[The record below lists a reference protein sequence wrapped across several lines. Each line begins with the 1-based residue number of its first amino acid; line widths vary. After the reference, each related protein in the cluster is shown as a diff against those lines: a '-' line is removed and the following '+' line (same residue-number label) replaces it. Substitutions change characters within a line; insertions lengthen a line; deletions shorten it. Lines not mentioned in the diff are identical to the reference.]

1 MLADMFIRRSATRN
15 TTTGESY
22 FTYRLVRTERVAS
35 KVRQVTLLNLGRQF
49 AVVQEDWPALCARIE
64 QLISGQD
71 TLLPGEESA
80 RIEAAAQRYAGR
92 LVVRVVA
99 TQGVRTAATAD
110 FREVDVDSVED
121 RQPRSVG
128 VEHVGLAAM
137 TKLGFVNKLEQLGLN
152 GASRAAVIGNVI
164 GRMAKPTSELATWKW
179 LGKESALG
187 ELIDVDFE
195 AMPLMRLYRASDAL
209 VKHRAAIEDH
219 LFARLRTLFALE
231 ETVTLY
237 DLTNTYFEGQCAG
250 NQMARLGRSKEKR
263 SDCPLVTLGLV
274 LDGSG
279 FVRRSR
285 LFEGNATEA
294 HTLEQMLRDLGARKH
309 TLVICDAGIATAENL
324 AWLIRKAYRY
334 LVVSRESHRQ
344 FDAEQAIALESAGEE
359 TIRVQ
364 KVLSEDGQEVRL
376 YCHSPGREKKEAAIV
391 KRFVERFEKDL
402 SKFADALTK
411 PRGEKRYDK
420 IMERIGRLKEKS
432 HGIGQHYEITVK
444 PDQSGK
450 TVTSITWRKAA
461 KPGSMLTDPGVYC
474 LRTNELTWD
483 AETLW
488 RTYIMLTDLEA
499 VFRSLKS
506 ELGLR
511 PIYHSKEERTDGHL
525 FISVLAFQF
534 VQFLRT
540 HLKAKGIHDSWSTL
554 RETLTIQRRTTTSF
568 RQRDART
575 LHVRKTSAPE
585 PDLQKIYTAL
595 GLDPKPGGIKKLVA

>member
-1 MLADMFIRRSATRN
+1 MFIRRSATRN
-15 TTTGESY
+15 TTTDESY
-22 FTYRLVRTERVAS
+22 FTYRLVRTERVGG
-35 KVRQVTLLNLGRQF
+35 KVRQITLLNLGREF
-49 AVVQEDWPALCARIE
+49 AVPQENWPVLCLRIE
-64 QLISGQD
+64 QLISAQD
-71 TLLPGEESA
+71 TLLAAKCSE
-80 RIEAAAQRYAGR
+80 RIEAASQRYAGQ
-92 LVVRVVA
+92 LVMRA
-99 TQGVRTAATAD
+99 PTIEGTATAPAPD

-137 TKLGFVNKLEQLGLN
+137 NNLGFVEKLKELGLN

-164 GRMAKPTSELATWKW
+164 GRMAKPASELATWKW
-179 LGKESALG
+179 LQRESGLG
-187 ELIDVDFE
+187 ELIDVNFQ
-195 AMPLMRLYRASDAL
+195 AMSLMRLYRASDAL
-209 VKHRAAIEDH
+209 VKHRAGIEDH

-250 NQMARLGRSKEKR
+250 NKKAALGRSKEKR

-294 HTLEQMLRDLGARKH
+294 HTLEKMLRDLGARENA
-309 TLVICDAGIATAENL
+309 LVICDAGIATADNL
-324 AWLIRKAYRY
+324 SWLIGNGYRY
-334 LVVSRESHRQ
+334 LAVSREQHRQ
-344 FDAEQAIALESAGEE
+344 FDANEAPALESAGGE
-359 TIRVQ
+359 TIRVH
-364 KVLSEDGQEVRL
+364 KVLSDDGQEVRL
-376 YCHSPGREKKEAAIV
+376 YCHSTGREKKEVAIV
-391 KRFVERFEKDL
+391 GRFVERFEKGLAKLDL
-402 SKFADALTK
+402 GLAK

-432 HGIGQHYEITVK
+432 HGLGQHYQITVQ
-444 PDQSGK
+444 PDESGK
-450 TVTSITWRKAA
+450 KVSSITWCKTP

-474 LRTNELTWD
+474 LRTNELKWD
-483 AETLW
+483 AEKLW

-525 FISVLAFQF
+525 FISVLAYQF
-534 VQFLRT
+534 VQFLRA
-540 HLKAKGIHDSWSTL
+540 HLKAQGIHDSWSTL

-585 PDLQKIYTAL
+585 PDLQKIYSVL
-595 GLDPKPGGIKKLVA
+595 GLDPKPGGIKKLVT

>member
-1 MLADMFIRRSATRN
+1 MFVRRSATRN

-22 FTYRLVRTERVAS
+22 LTYRLVRTERVGR
-35 KVRQVTLLNLGRQF
+35 KVRQITLLNLGREF
-49 AVVQEDWPALCARIE
+49 AVPQAQWPQLCLRIE
-64 QLISGQD
+64 QLISAQD
-71 TLLPGEESA
+71 TLLAANCCE
-80 RIEAAAQRYAGR
+80 RIEAAAQRYAGQ
-92 LVVRVVA
+92 LVMSA
-99 TQGVRTAATAD
+99 PTIERTAAAPAPD
-110 FREVDVDSVED
+110 FREIDVDSVED

-137 TKLGFVNKLEQLGLN
+137 NQLGFVEKLRELGLN

-164 GRMAKPTSELATWKW
+164 GRMAKPASELATWKW
-179 LGKESALG
+179 LQRESGLG
-187 ELIDVDFE
+187 ELIDVNFQ
-195 AMPLMRLYRASDAL
+195 AMSLMRLYRASDAL
-209 VKHRAAIEDH
+209 VKHRAGIEDH

-250 NQMARLGRSKEKR
+250 NPKAALGRSKEKR

-279 FVRRSR
+279 FVHRSR

-294 HTLEQMLRDLGARKH
+294 HTLEQMLRDLSARQNA
-309 TLVICDAGIATAENL
+309 LVICDAGIATADNL
-324 AWLIRKAYRY
+324 AWLISNGYRY
-334 LVVSRESHRQ
+334 LAVSREQHRQ
-344 FDAEQAIALESAGEE
+344 FDADEAIAFQSAGDE
-359 TIRVQ
+359 TIRVH
-364 KVLSEDGQEVRL
+364 KVLSDDAQEVRL
-376 YCHSPGREKKEAAIV
+376 YCHSTGREKKEVAIV
-391 KRFVERFEKDL
+391 GRFADRFEEGLAKL
-402 SKFADALTK
+402 HLGLAK

-420 IMERIGRLKEKS
+420 IMERIGRLKQKS
-432 HGIGQHYEITVK
+432 HGLGQHYQISVQ
-444 PDQSGK
+444 PDDSGK
-450 TVTSITWRKAA
+450 KVNSITWCKTP

-483 AETLW
+483 AEKLW
-488 RTYIMLTDLEA
+488 RTYMMLTDLEA

-511 PIYHSKEERTDGHL
+511 PIYHSKEARTDGHL
-525 FISVLAFQF
+525 FISVLAYQF
-534 VQFLRT
+534 VQFLRA
-540 HLKAKGIHDSWSTL
+540 HLKAQGIHDSWSTL

-585 PDLQKIYTAL
+585 PDLQKIYSIL
-595 GLDPKPGGIKKLVA
+595 SLDPKPGGIKKLVT

>member
-1 MLADMFIRRSATRN
+1 MFIRRTATRN
-15 TTTGESY
+15 TATGESY
-22 FTYRLVRTERVAS
+22 FTYRLVRTERVGG
-35 KVRQVTLLNLGRQF
+35 KVRQITLLNLGREF
-49 AVVQEDWPALCARIE
+49 AMSEQDWPVLCLRIE
-64 QLISGQD
+64 QIISAQD
-71 TLLPGEESA
+71 TLLAAQCAE
-80 RIEAAAQRYAGR
+80 RIEAAAQTYAGQ
-92 LVVRVVA
+92 LVMRA
-99 TQGVRTAATAD
+99 PKKEAAATAPD
-110 FREVDVDSVED
+110 FREVDVNSVED

-137 TKLGFVNKLEQLGLN
+137 SKLGFVEKLKALGLN
-152 GASRAAVIGNVI
+152 GVSLAAVIGNVI
-164 GRMAKPTSELATWKW
+164 ARMAKPASELATWKW
-179 LGKESALG
+179 LQRESGLG
-187 ELIDVDFE
+187 ELIDANFQ
-195 AMPLMRLYRASDAL
+195 AMSLMRLYRASDAL
-209 VKHRAAIEDH
+209 VKHRADIEDH

-250 NQMARLGRSKEKR
+250 NPKAARGRSKEKR

-294 HTLEQMLRDLGARKH
+294 RTLEKMLADLGAPANA
-309 TLVICDAGIATAENL
+309 LVICDAGISTADNL
-324 AWLIRKAYRY
+324 AWLIGNGYRY
-334 LVVSRESHRQ
+334 LAVSREQHRQ
-344 FDAEQAIALESAGEE
+344 FDAEQATALESAAGE
-359 TIRVQ
+359 TIRVH
-364 KVLSEDGQEVRL
+364 KVLSDDGQEVRL
-376 YCHSPGREKKEAAIV
+376 YCHSTGREKKEVAIV
-391 KRFVERFEKDL
+391 GRFVEHFEKGL
-402 SKFADALTK
+402 VKLTLGLTK

-432 HGIGQHYEITVK
+432 HGVGQHYQITVQ
-444 PDQSGK
+444 PDESGK
-450 TVTSITWRKAA
+450 KVSSITWCKTP

-483 AETLW
+483 AEKLW

-511 PIYHSKEERTDGHL
+511 PIFHSKEKRTDGHL
-525 FISVLAFQF
+525 FISVLAYQF

-540 HLKAKGIHDSWSTL
+540 QLKARDIHDSWSTL

-568 RQRDART
+568 RQRDGRT
-575 LHVRKTSAPE
+575 LHVRKSSAPE
-585 PDLQKIYTAL
+585 PELQKIYSVL
-595 GLDPKPGGIKKLVA
+595 GLDPKPAGIKKLII

>member
-1 MLADMFIRRSATRN
+1 MFIRRSATRN

-22 FTYRLVRTERVAS
+22 FTYRLVRTERTGG
-35 KVRQVTLLNLGRQF
+35 KVRQITLLNLGREF
-49 AVVQEDWPALCARIE
+49 AVPQENWPVLCLRIE
-64 QLISGQD
+64 QLISAQD
-71 TLLPGEESA
+71 TLLAAKCSE
-80 RIEAAAQRYAGR
+80 RIEAAAQRYAGQ
-92 LVVRVVA
+92 LVVRA
-99 TQGVRTAATAD
+99 PMIEGTAAARVPD
-110 FREVDVDSVED
+110 FREVDVNSVED

-137 TKLGFVNKLEQLGLN
+137 SKLGFVENLKALGLN
-152 GASRAAVIGNVI
+152 GTSRAAVIGNVI
-164 GRMAKPTSELATWKW
+164 GRMAKPASELATWKW
-179 LGKESALG
+179 LQRESGLG
-187 ELIDVDFE
+187 ELIDVNFQ
-195 AMPLMRLYRASDAL
+195 AMSLMRLYRASDAL
-209 VKHRAAIEDH
+209 VKHRAGIEDH

-250 NQMARLGRSKEKR
+250 NKKAALGRSKEKR

-294 HTLEQMLRDLGARKH
+294 HTLEKMLRDLGARKNA
-309 TLVICDAGIATAENL
+309 LVICDAGIATADNL
-324 AWLIRKAYRY
+324 TWLIGNGYRY
-334 LVVSRESHRQ
+334 LAVSREQQRQ
-344 FDAEQAIALESAGEE
+344 FDAHEATAFESAGGE
-359 TIRVQ
+359 TIRAH
-364 KVLSEDGQEVRL
+364 KVLSDDGQEVRL
-376 YCHSPGREKKEAAIV
+376 YCHSTGREKKEVAIV
-391 KRFVERFEKDL
+391 GRFVERFENGL
-402 SKFADALTK
+402 ANLELGLAK

-432 HGIGQHYEITVK
+432 HGIGQHYQITVQ
-444 PDQSGK
+444 PDESGK
-450 TVTSITWRKAA
+450 KVSSITWCKTPKR
-461 KPGSMLTDPGVYC
+461 GSMLTDPGVYC
-474 LRTNELTWD
+474 LRTNELKWD
-483 AETLW
+483 AEKLW

-511 PIYHSKEERTDGHL
+511 PVYHSKEERTDGHL
-525 FISVLAFQF
+525 FISVLAYQF
-534 VQFLRT
+534 VQFLRA
-540 HLKAKGIHDSWSTL
+540 HLKAQEIHDSWSSL

-585 PDLQKIYTAL
+585 PELQKIYSAL
-595 GLDPKPGGIKKLVA
+595 RLDPKPGGIKKLVT

>member
-1 MLADMFIRRSATRN
+1 MFVRRSPTRN
-15 TTTGESY
+15 KTTGESY
-22 FTYRLVRTERVAS
+22 FTYRLVRTERVAG
-35 KVRQVTLLNLGRQF
+35 KVRQITLLNLGRQF
-49 AVVQEDWPALCARIE
+49 AVPQEDWPALCARIE
-64 QLISGQD
+64 QLLSGQEA
-71 TLLPGEESA
+71 LLPGEDFE

-92 LVVRVVA
+92 LVVRAPATEVVPGA
-99 TQGVRTAATAD
+99 PTPD

-128 VEHVGLAAM
+128 VEQVGLAAM
-137 TKLGFVNKLEQLGLN
+137 AQLGFVAKLEALGLN

-164 GRMAKPTSELATWKW
+164 GRMAKPASELATWKW
-179 LGKESALG
+179 LHRESALG

-219 LFARLRTLFALE
+219 LFARLRTLFALQ

-250 NQMARLGRSKEKR
+250 NPKAVLGRSKEKR

-294 HTLEQMLRDLGARKH
+294 HTLEQMLRDLGAGQH
-309 TLVICDAGIATAENL
+309 ALVICDAGIATAENL
-324 AWLIRKAYRY
+324 AWLIQKGYRY
-334 LVVSRESHRQ
+334 LVVSREPHRQ
-344 FDAEQAIALESAGEE
+344 FDAEQATALESAGGE
-359 TIRVQ
+359 TIRVH

-376 YCHSPGREKKEAAIV
+376 YCHSPGREKKEVAIV
-391 KRFVERFEKDL
+391 QRFVERFEQGLAKL
-402 SKFADALTK
+402 AEALAK

-420 IMERIGRLKEKS
+420 ILERLGRLKEKS
-432 HGIGQHYEITVK
+432 HGIGQHYEITVQ

-450 TVTSITWRKAA
+450 KVSAITWSKVA

-474 LRTNELTWD
+474 LRTNELTWE
-483 AETLW
+483 AEMLW
-488 RTYIMLTDLEA
+488 RTYILLTDLEA

-525 FISVLAFQF
+525 FITVLAFQF

-540 HLKAKGIHDSWSTL
+540 HLKAHNIHDSWSTL

-568 RQRDART
+568 RQRDGRT
-575 LHVRKTSAPE
+575 LHVRKTSTPE
-585 PDLQKIYTAL
+585 PELQKIYTAL
-595 GLDPKPGGIKKLVA
+595 CFDSKPGGIKKLIA

>member
-1 MLADMFIRRSATRN
+1 MFIRRSATRN

-22 FTYRLVRTERVAS
+22 FSYRLVRTERVGA
-35 KVRQVTLLNLGRQF
+35 KVRQITLLNLGREF
-49 AVVQEDWPALCARIE
+49 AVPQENWPVLCLRIE
-64 QLISGQD
+64 QLISAQD
-71 TLLPGEESA
+71 TLLAAKCSE
-80 RIEAAAQRYAGR
+80 RIEAAAQRYAGQ
-92 LVVRVVA
+92 LVMRA
-99 TQGVRTAATAD
+99 PMIEGTAAARVPD

-137 TKLGFVNKLEQLGLN
+137 SKLGFVEKLKGLGLN

-164 GRMAKPTSELATWKW
+164 GRMAKPASELATWKW
-179 LGKESALG
+179 LQRESGLG
-187 ELIDVDFE
+187 ELIDVNFQ
-195 AMPLMRLYRASDAL
+195 AMSLMRLYRASDAL
-209 VKHRAAIEDH
+209 VKHRAGIEDH
-219 LFARLRTLFALE
+219 LFACLRTLFALE

-250 NQMARLGRSKEKR
+250 NKKAALGRSKEKR

-294 HTLEQMLRDLGARKH
+294 HTLEKMLRDLGARKNA
-309 TLVICDAGIATAENL
+309 LVICDAGIATADNL
-324 AWLIRKAYRY
+324 TWLISNGYRY
-334 LVVSRESHRQ
+334 LAVSREQHRQ
-344 FDAEQAIALESAGEE
+344 FDAHEATAFESAGGE
-359 TIRVQ
+359 TIRVH
-364 KVLSEDGQEVRL
+364 KVLSDDGQEVRL
-376 YCHSPGREKKEAAIV
+376 YCHSTGREKKEVAIV
-391 KRFVERFEKDL
+391 GRFVERFEKGL
-402 SKFADALTK
+402 AKLALGLAK

-432 HGIGQHYEITVK
+432 HGIGQHYQITVQ
-444 PDQSGK
+444 PDESAK
-450 TVTSITWRKAA
+450 KVSSITWCKTPKR
-461 KPGSMLTDPGVYC
+461 GSMLTDPGVYC
-474 LRTNELTWD
+474 LRTNELKWD
-483 AETLW
+483 AEKLW

-511 PIYHSKEERTDGHL
+511 PVYHSKEDRTDGHL
-525 FISVLAFQF
+525 FISVLAYQF
-534 VQFLRT
+534 VQFLRA
-540 HLKAKGIHDSWSTL
+540 HLKAQDIHDSWSSL

-585 PDLQKIYTAL
+585 PDLQKIYSAL
-595 GLDPKPGGIKKLVA
+595 RLDPKPGGIKKLVT

>member
-1 MLADMFIRRSATRN
+1 MFIRRSATRN
-15 TTTGESY
+15 TTTGEFY
-22 FTYRLVRTERVAS
+22 FTYRLVRTERVAG

-49 AVVQEDWPALCARIE
+49 AVAQEDWPLLCARIE

-71 TLLPGEESA
+71 TLLPGNDSE
-80 RIEAAAQRYAGR
+80 RIEAAAQRYAAR
-92 LVVRVVA
+92 LVVRAPATEVA
-99 TQGVRTAATAD
+99 AAAPAPD

-128 VEHVGLAAM
+128 VEHMGLAAM
-137 TKLGFVNKLEQLGLN
+137 AKLGFVKKLEELGLN
-152 GASRAAVIGNVI
+152 GAARAAVIGNVI
-164 GRMAKPTSELATWKW
+164 GRMAKPASELATWKW
-179 LGKESALG
+179 LRRESALG

-209 VKHRAAIEDH
+209 GKHRAAIEDH

-250 NQMARLGRSKEKR
+250 NQKAALGRSKEKR
-263 SDCPLVTLGLV
+263 TDCPLVTLGLV

-294 HTLEQMLRDLGARKH
+294 HTLEQMLRNLGARKH
-309 TLVICDAGIATAENL
+309 ALVICDAGIATAENL
-324 AWLIRKAYRY
+324 VWLIAKGYRY
-334 LVVSRESHRQ
+334 LVVSREPHRR
-344 FDAEQAIALESAGEE
+344 FDAEQATALESAGGE
-359 TIRVQ
+359 TIRVH

-376 YCHSPGREKKEAAIV
+376 YCHSPGREKKEVAIV
-391 KRFVERFEKDL
+391 KRFAQRFEQGLAK
-402 SKFADALTK
+402 LTEGLAK

-420 IMERIGRLKEKS
+420 IMERLGRLKQKS
-432 HGIGQHYEITVK
+432 HGIGQHYAITVK
-444 PDQSGK
+444 PDESGK
-450 TVTSITWRKAA
+450 KATSITWRKTA
-461 KPGSMLTDPGVYC
+461 KSGSMLTDPGVYC

-488 RTYIMLTDLEA
+488 RTYVMLTDLEA

-511 PIYHSKEERTDGHL
+511 PVYHSKEERTDGHL
-525 FISVLAFQF
+525 FITVLAFQF

-540 HLKAKGIHDSWSTL
+540 HLKAQGIHDSWSSL
-554 RETLTIQRRTTTSF
+554 REILTIQRRTTTSF
-568 RQRDART
+568 RQRDGRT

-595 GLDPKPGGIKKLVA
+595 GLDPRPGGIKKLTA

>member
-1 MLADMFIRRSATRN
+1 MFVRRSPTRN
-15 TTTGESY
+15 KTTGESY
-22 FTYRLVRTERVAS
+22 FTYRLVRTERVAG
-35 KVRQVTLLNLGRQF
+35 KVRQITLLNLGRQF
-49 AVVQEDWPALCARIE
+49 AVPQEDWPALCARIE
-64 QLISGQD
+64 QLLSGQEA
-71 TLLPGEESA
+71 LLPGEDFE

-92 LVVRVVA
+92 LVVRAPATEVVPGA
-99 TQGVRTAATAD
+99 PTPD

-128 VEHVGLAAM
+128 VEQVGLAAM
-137 TKLGFVNKLEQLGLN
+137 AKLGFVAKLEALGLN

-164 GRMAKPTSELATWKW
+164 GRMAKPASELATWKW
-179 LGKESALG
+179 LHRESALG

-219 LFARLRTLFALE
+219 LFARLRTLFALP

-250 NQMARLGRSKEKR
+250 NPKAVLGRSKEKR

-294 HTLEQMLRDLGARKH
+294 HTLEQMLRDLGAGQH
-309 TLVICDAGIATAENL
+309 ALVICDAGIATAENL
-324 AWLIRKAYRY
+324 AWLIQKGYRY
-334 LVVSRESHRQ
+334 LVVSREPHRQ
-344 FDAEQAIALESAGEE
+344 FDAEQATALESAGGE
-359 TIRVQ
+359 TIRVH

-376 YCHSPGREKKEAAIV
+376 YCHSPGREKKEVAIV
-391 KRFVERFEKDL
+391 QRFVEHFEQGLAKL
-402 SKFADALTK
+402 AEALAK

-420 IMERIGRLKEKS
+420 ILERLGRLKEKS
-432 HGIGQHYEITVK
+432 HGIGQHYEITVQ

-450 TVTSITWRKAA
+450 KVSAITWSKVA

-474 LRTNELTWD
+474 LRTNELTWE

-525 FISVLAFQF
+525 FITVLAFQF

-540 HLKAKGIHDSWSTL
+540 HLKAHNIHDSWSTL

-568 RQRDART
+568 RQRDGRT
-575 LHVRKTSAPE
+575 LHVRKTSTPE
-585 PDLQKIYTAL
+585 PELQKIYTAL
-595 GLDPKPGGIKKLVA
+595 CLDSKPGGIKKLIA

>member
-1 MLADMFIRRSATRN
+1 MFIRRSATRN

-22 FTYRLVRTERVAS
+22 FTYRLVRTERMGG
-35 KVRQVTLLNLGRQF
+35 KVRQITLLNLGREF
-49 AVVQEDWPALCARIE
+49 AVPQENWPVLCLRIE
-64 QLISGQD
+64 QLISAQD
-71 TLLPGEESA
+71 TLLAAKCSE
-80 RIEAAAQRYAGR
+80 RIEAAAQRYAGQ
-92 LVVRVVA
+92 LVVHA
-99 TQGVRTAATAD
+99 PMIEGTAAARVPD

-137 TKLGFVNKLEQLGLN
+137 SKLGFVENLKALGLN
-152 GASRAAVIGNVI
+152 GTSRAAVIGNVI
-164 GRMAKPTSELATWKW
+164 GRMAKPASELATWKW
-179 LGKESALG
+179 LQRESGLG
-187 ELIDVDFE
+187 ELIDVDFQ
-195 AMPLMRLYRASDAL
+195 AMSLMRLYRASDAL
-209 VKHRAAIEDH
+209 VKHRAGIEDH

-250 NQMARLGRSKEKR
+250 NKKAALGRSKEKR

-294 HTLEQMLRDLGARKH
+294 HTLEKMLRDLGARKNA
-309 TLVICDAGIATAENL
+309 LVICDAGIATADNL
-324 AWLIRKAYRY
+324 TWLIGNGYRY
-334 LVVSRESHRQ
+334 LAVSREQQRQ
-344 FDAEQAIALESAGEE
+344 FDAHEATAFESAGGE
-359 TIRVQ
+359 TIRAH
-364 KVLSEDGQEVRL
+364 KVLSDDGQEVRL
-376 YCHSPGREKKEAAIV
+376 YCHSTGREKKEVAIV
-391 KRFVERFEKDL
+391 GRFVERFENGL
-402 SKFADALTK
+402 ANLELGLAK

-432 HGIGQHYEITVK
+432 HGIGQHYQITVQ
-444 PDQSGK
+444 PDNSGK
-450 TVTSITWRKAA
+450 KVSSITWCKTPKR
-461 KPGSMLTDPGVYC
+461 GSMLTDPGVYC
-474 LRTNELTWD
+474 LRTNELKWD
-483 AETLW
+483 AEKLW

-511 PIYHSKEERTDGHL
+511 PVYHSKEERTDGHL
-525 FISVLAFQF
+525 FISVLAYQF
-534 VQFLRT
+534 VQFLRA
-540 HLKAKGIHDSWSTL
+540 HLKAQEIHDSWSSL
-554 RETLTIQRRTTTSF
+554 RQTLTIQRRTTTSF

-585 PDLQKIYTAL
+585 PELQKIYSAL
-595 GLDPKPGGIKKLVA
+595 RLDPKPGGIKKLVT

>member
-1 MLADMFIRRSATRN
+1 MFVRRSPTRN
-15 TTTGESY
+15 KTTGESY
-22 FTYRLVRTERVAS
+22 FTYRLVRTERVAG
-35 KVRQVTLLNLGRQF
+35 KVRQITLLNLGRQF
-49 AVVQEDWPALCARIE
+49 AVPQEDWPALCARIE
-64 QLISGQD
+64 QLLSGQEA
-71 TLLPGEESA
+71 LLPGEDFE

-92 LVVRVVA
+92 LVVRAPATEVVPGA
-99 TQGVRTAATAD
+99 PTPD

-128 VEHVGLAAM
+128 VEQVGLAAM
-137 TKLGFVNKLEQLGLN
+137 AKLGFVAKLEALGLN

-164 GRMAKPTSELATWKW
+164 GRMAKPASELATWKW
-179 LGKESALG
+179 LHRESALG

-219 LFARLRTLFALE
+219 LFARLRTLFALQ

-250 NQMARLGRSKEKR
+250 NPKAVLGRSKEKR

-294 HTLEQMLRDLGARKH
+294 HTLEQMLRDLGAGQH
-309 TLVICDAGIATAENL
+309 ALVICDAGIATAENL
-324 AWLIRKAYRY
+324 AWLIQKGYRY
-334 LVVSRESHRQ
+334 LVVSREPHRQ
-344 FDAEQAIALESAGEE
+344 FDAEQATALESAGGE
-359 TIRVQ
+359 TIRVH

-376 YCHSPGREKKEAAIV
+376 YCHSPGREKKEVAIV
-391 KRFVERFEKDL
+391 QRFVERFEQGLAKL
-402 SKFADALTK
+402 AEALAK

-420 IMERIGRLKEKS
+420 ILERLGRLKEKS
-432 HGIGQHYEITVK
+432 HGIGQHYEITVQ

-450 TVTSITWRKAA
+450 KVSAITWSKVA

-474 LRTNELTWD
+474 LRTNELTWE
-483 AETLW
+483 AEMLW
-488 RTYIMLTDLEA
+488 RTYILLTDLEA

-525 FISVLAFQF
+525 FITVLAFQF

-540 HLKAKGIHDSWSTL
+540 HLKAHNIHDSWSTL

-568 RQRDART
+568 RQRDGRT
-575 LHVRKTSAPE
+575 LHVRKTSTPE
-585 PDLQKIYTAL
+585 PELQKIYTAL
-595 GLDPKPGGIKKLVA
+595 CLDSKPGGIKKLIA